1 MSEENKEKQKS
12 LPVTDFYDLVIR
24 IDTFR
29 NLKKKEQGDYGC
41 DILYSKDFDY
51 DKRTK
56 EERVRIGVLGNRNRG
71 KSFILSKLTNHKVPS
86 GFSIKTKGISLKYPD
101 MKTKDGKG
109 IVIIDSAGF
118 ETPLLES
125 FDCKLDSL
133 SNLDAKETNTKI
145 NDLAKDRAILEVF
158 IQKYVIRHSDIIIA
172 VVGQLTYSEQ
182 Q

>member
-12 LPVTDFYDLVIR
+12 LPVTDFYDLVIK
-24 IDTFR
+24 IDSFR
-29 NLKKKEQGDYGC
+29 NLKKKEQGDYGW

-71 KSFILSKLTNHKVPS
+71 KSFILSKLTNFKVPS
-86 GFSIKTKGISLKYPD
+86 SIKTEGISLKYPD

-109 IVIIDSAGF
+109 MVIINSAGF
-118 ETPLLES
+118 ETPLPES

-133 SNLDAKETNTKI
+133 SN
-145 NDLAKDRAILEVF
+145 
-158 IQKYVIRHSDIIIA
+158 
-172 VVGQLTYSEQ
+172 
-182 Q
+182 

>member
-41 DILYSKDFDY
+41 DILYSKDFEY

-56 EERVRIGVLGNRNRG
+56 EERVRIGVVGNGNNV
-71 KSFILSKLTNHKVPS
+71 KSFILSKLTNFKVPS
-86 GFSIKTKGISLKYPD
+86 SIKTEGISIKYPD

-109 IVIIDSAGF
+109 IIIIDSLGF
-118 ETPLLES
+118 ETTLLEL

-133 SNLDAKETNTKI
+133 SN
-145 NDLAKDRAILEVF
+145 
-158 IQKYVIRHSDIIIA
+158 
-172 VVGQLTYSEQ
+172 
-182 Q
+182 